1 MINVA
6 HGSPVG
12 YAVVHKCRLEGRRYN
27 GELLDDHNL
36 VRERKWHP
44 QAPSRVSRNVADG
57 RIFRGHG
64 IDSKF
69 QRGGVD
75 SHQLVRLIRALLVP
89 NFAGGIHRDAVRF
102 RFAAGGTVPQ
112 PEFLVTDREAAQA
125 SAAEVGEVN
134 CAAYRHETPWFDVR
148 FRRSKFGDLARFG
161 IYSAEFPSGQFA
173 KP

>member
-1 MINVA
+1 MWRLA
-6 HGSPVG
+6 LRRG
-12 YAVVHKCRLEGRRYN
+12 YAVDHKCWPDGRRYN
-27 GELLDDHNL
+27 GELFDDHNL

-57 RIFRGHG
+57 RILRGHG

-75 SHQLVRLIRALLVP
+75 SHQLVCVIRALLVP

-112 PEFLVTDREAAQA
+112 LEFLVADREAAQA
-125 SAAEVGEVN
+125 SAAKVGEVN
-134 CAAYRHETPWFDVR
+134 RSVDRHETPWFDVR
-148 FRRSKFGDLARFG
+148 F
-161 IYSAEFPSGQFA
+161 
-173 KP
+173 